1 VLAAPGVCIASTL
14 PGGRYLGYFGGTS
27 MAAPHVSG
35 TAALCLA
42 VGACSG
48 SATAIR
54 QTLLD
59 DAEASSAVFPG
70 FGFLGD
76 PLHPLDPS
84 HVYFGSHVGFLVD
97 ASLY

>member
-1 VLAAPGVCIASTL
+1 
-14 PGGRYLGYFGGTS
+14 

-42 VGACSG
+42 AGACSG
-48 SATAIR
+48 PATAIR

-59 DAEASSAVFPG
+59 DAEASNAVFPG

-84 HVYFGSHVGFLVD
+84 HVYFGNHVGFLVD